1 MCTFLRY
8 GERKTP
14 TLAFLA
20 SQERAGRG
28 PANIAQLVVLILLLV
43 VPTAARA
50 DELRAMVAA
59 RQTLEQARTG
69 GCAQT
74 SEALVRILC
83 TKQLRVGLRTYYPG
97 FSVRDTNGSFSGFEV
112 DIARHI
118 ADFFGVRMVP
128 VAVDTKTRIPLV
140 ASGDIDLVIATMGH
154 NLLRDAEV
162 RFIRPHYYEA
172 DTVVVGARDRPVHEW
187 EDLVGQTV
195 CLPSGASSN
204 MEFIRHQ
211 IRILTFDRPE
221 QLLDALAFNECA
233 FIVHDETFFAE
244 VLNQPRW
251 SAQFDVKFGFA
262 PLPWGMAVA
271 RNGTTRLAVLLD
283 DLSAAFHAEGV
294 YLQLASAHGLESAF
308 LKDEQRR
315 WSSPRCTA
323 ADGMTEANCLIPPVD
338 TSDANDTSS
347 VAAQVAWLEDAA
359 DDWLGLHLD
368 LSLLKHQS
376 AIGLLLEGMGY
387 SLALVIGA
395 MLATTAF
402 ALGFG
407 WLMGRGPMALRRGVG
422 GLTAIAQTS
431 PLPLL
436 LFFGYVIAG
445 GMAQYSGLVAL
456 VAAVLVLGFYNGANA
471 GRAISE
477 AQEAAPERSFL
488 DAVSVS
494 GVQLVA
500 FLVNATKG
508 SPAAGMIGV
517 PEFLNVMTD
526 LTAYTRERAA
536 VYVTLLV
543 FYTGLVL
550 AVITLLARVEAR
562 LANLVGRAR

>member
-1 MCTFLRY
+1 
-8 GERKTP
+8 
-14 TLAFLA
+14 
-20 SQERAGRG
+20 
-28 PANIAQLVVLILLLV
+28 
-43 VPTAARA
+43 
-50 DELRAMVAA
+50 
-59 RQTLEQARTG
+59 
-69 GCAQT
+69 
-74 SEALVRILC
+74 
-83 TKQLRVGLRTYYPG
+83 
-97 FSVRDTNGSFSGFEV
+97 
-112 DIARHI
+112 
-118 ADFFGVRMVP
+118 MVP
-128 VAVDTKTRIPLV
+128 VAVDTRTRIPLV

-172 DTVVVGARDRPVHEW
+172 RTVVVGARDRAVREW
-187 EDLVGQTV
+187 EELVGQTV

-204 MEFIRHQ
+204 IEFIRRH

-221 QLLDALAFNECA
+221 QLLDALAFNQCA

-251 SAQFDVKFGFA
+251 SGQFEVKFGFS

-271 RNGTTRLAVLLD
+271 RNGATRLADLLD

-294 YLQLASAHGLESAF
+294 FLRLASAHGLESAF
-308 LKDEQRR
+308 VKDEQRR
-315 WSSPRCTA
+315 WTSPRCIA

-347 VAAQVAWLEDAA
+347 VAAQVVWLEEAA
-359 DDWLGLHLD
+359 DERFGLHLD
-368 LSLLKHQS
+368 LSMLKHQS
-376 AIGLLLEGMGY
+376 AIGLLLQGVGY

-395 MLATTAF
+395 MLATTVF

-422 GLTAIAQTS
+422 GIAAIVQTS

-445 GMAQYSGLVAL
+445 GVTQYSGPVAL

-471 GRAISE
+471 GRAINE
-477 AQEAAPERSFL
+477 AQQAARERSFL
-488 DAVSVS
+488 DAVSVA
-494 GVQLVA
+494 GIQLVA
-500 FLVNATKG
+500 FLINATKG

-526 LTAYTRERAA
+526 LTAYSHERVA
-536 VYVTLLV
+536 VYLTLLV

-550 AVITLLARVEAR
+550 AVIVLLARIEAR
-562 LANLVGRAR
+562 LGDFVGQAR